1 MSKIFMAFSEYPN
14 FNNIVKFNYL
24 VLGAKSC
31 QRCGNSSEFLFG
43 LCLMVCQVLV
53 LVLICHGYVLR
64 FTCSCV
70 IYIYYPLEGS
80 NKEVW
85 GFEAL
90 FLQTQNLENIH
101 MSISIL
107 PKSICFL
114 NFCNQEDYKG
124 APNKI
129 ILILRVGINIFFG
142 ITRNFQYKK
151 ANKTKVRKL

>member
-1 MSKIFMAFSEYPN
+1 MNVLHKGLLMQDWVFRLGSC
-14 FNNIVKFNYL
+14 IVKFNYL

-31 QRCGNSSEFLFG
+31 QRWGNSPEFLFG

-80 NKEVW
+80 NKEIW

-90 FLQTQNLENIH
+90 FFVDIE
-101 MSISIL
+101 
-107 PKSICFL
+107 PKSTCFL

-129 ILILRVGINIFFG
+129 ILILRVGVNIFFG
-142 ITRNFQYKK
+142 IRRNFQYKK
-151 ANKTKVRKL
+151 GK

>member
-1 MSKIFMAFSEYPN
+1 M
-14 FNNIVKFNYL
+14 YL

-90 FLQTQNLENIH
+90 FFVDIE
-101 MSISIL
+101 

-129 ILILRVGINIFFG
+129 ILILWVVINIFFG